1 MLANG
6 GYLISVQTFSSP
18 LYVCIA
24 PCGTRPRTKG
34 NPRDQEKKEKE
45 KKREGHVP
53 NYAFVSQLP
62 QMHARSNCM
71 SRYYVAVALLKVT
84 SITER
89 LKEKIYVSRD
99 L

>member
-1 MLANG
+1 
-6 GYLISVQTFSSP
+6 
-18 LYVCIA
+18 
-24 PCGTRPRTKG
+24 
-34 NPRDQEKKEKE
+34 
-45 KKREGHVP
+45 
-53 NYAFVSQLP
+53 
-62 QMHARSNCM
+62 M